1 MKKILVFFIA
11 LVATGCGALR
21 PTTCSVQPTFYKYRY
36 VYIMPTGS
44 VTGSSEIY
52 THRLDR
58 NTTYVSGGI
67 TKTTNPAD
75 MMSGYLMQKG
85 FTILPQLDQNK
96 LAETLVLSYGETGHR
111 SVGFLW
117 LFDATSII
125 IQFRDA
131 QTNDLIASAESED
144 YGSTEADNIRYAI
157 REALDAI
164 FASPRF

>member
-44 VTGSSEIY
+44 VTGSTSVRTI
-52 THRLDR
+52 DR
-58 NTTYVSGGI
+58 NYVTGGV
-67 TKTTNPAD
+67 TKTVNPAD

-96 LAETLVLSYGETGHR
+96 LSETMVLSYGETGHR

-117 LFDATSII
+117 LSDATSII
-125 IQFRDA
+125 VQFRDA
-131 QTNDLIASAESED
+131 ATNELVASAEAED

>member
-1 MKKILVFFIA
+1 MKKIVLFFIA
-11 LVATGCGALR
+11 LAATACGALK
-21 PTTCSVQPTFYKYRY
+21 PTTCSVQPTFYQYRY

-44 VTGSSEIY
+44 VTGSTGVY
-52 THRLDR
+52 TSIDR
-58 NTTYVSGGI
+58 DYVSGGV
-67 TKTTNPAD
+67 TRTTNPAD
-75 MMSGYLMQKG
+75 LMSGYLMQKG
-85 FTILPQLDQNK
+85 FTVLPQLDQNK

-131 QTNDLIASAESED
+131 QTNDLVATAESED

-157 REALDAI
+157 RNALDAI
-164 FASPRF
+164 FAQPRY

>member
-1 MKKILVFFIA
+1 MKKILVFFSA

-44 VTGSSEIY
+44 VTGSTGVY
-52 THRLDR
+52 TIDR
-58 NTTYVSGGI
+58 TYVTGGV
-67 TKTTNPAD
+67 TRTTNPAD

-96 LAETLVLSYGETGHR
+96 LSETMVLNYGETGHR

-131 QTNDLIASAESED
+131 ATNELVASAEAED

-164 FASPRF
+164 FASPRH

>member
-1 MKKILVFFIA
+1 M
-11 LVATGCGALR
+11 
-21 PTTCSVQPTFYKYRY
+21 
-36 VYIMPTGS
+36 
-44 VTGSSEIY
+44 
-52 THRLDR
+52 
-58 NTTYVSGGI
+58 
-67 TKTTNPAD
+67 
-75 MMSGYLMQKG
+75 
-85 FTILPQLDQNK
+85 
-96 LAETLVLSYGETGHR
+96 ETGHR

-131 QTNDLIASAESED
+131 ATNELVASAEAED